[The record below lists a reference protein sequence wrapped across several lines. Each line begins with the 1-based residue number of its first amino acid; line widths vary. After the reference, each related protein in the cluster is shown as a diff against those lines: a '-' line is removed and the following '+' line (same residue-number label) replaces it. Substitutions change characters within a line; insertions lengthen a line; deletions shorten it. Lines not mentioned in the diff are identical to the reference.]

1 MKISGYGI
9 ALDLPRTWEGRI
21 YQRPEGY
28 PIVHA
33 GSFALPPDDAD
44 FGSGA
49 IVAMGPTD
57 AFAALLEY
65 DPLLAAT
72 GIFAPPGLPLP
83 LRAADTKPRT
93 LQRLI
98 RGRTAVQRFFTQSGR
113 AFCLYAVFPHN
124 AWLQRTIGEANRILQ
139 TVTIEPRGGPR

>member
-1 MKISGYGI
+1 MNISGYGI
-9 ALDLPRTWEGRI
+9 SLSLPTAWEGRI
-21 YQRPEGY
+21 YQRPGGY
-28 PIVHA
+28 PIVHV
-33 GSFALPPDDAD
+33 GSFALPGDDGD

-49 IVAMGPTD
+49 VMAMGSED

-65 DPLLAAT
+65 DPALAGT

-83 LRAADTKPRT
+83 IRAVDTDPNT

-113 AFCLYAVFPHN
+113 AFCLYVVFPSN
-124 AWLQRTIGEANRILQ
+124 SRLRQMITEANHILG
-139 TVTIEPRGGPR
+139 TIAIEPQGSLP

>member
-9 ALDLPRTWEGRI
+9 TLNLPQAWEGRI

-28 PIVHA
+28 PIAHA
-33 GSFALPPDDAD
+33 GSFALPSDDAD

-49 IVAMGPTD
+49 VIAMGPTD

-65 DPLLAAT
+65 DPVLAAT

-83 LRAADTKPRT
+83 LRARDTNPKT
-93 LQRLI
+93 LQRLV

-113 AFCLYAVFPHN
+113 AFCLYVVFSSN
-124 AWLQRTIGEANRILQ
+124 TWLHRTIAEANRILA
-139 TVTIEPRGGPR
+139 TVTIEPRGGPG

>member
-9 ALDLPRTWEGRI
+9 SLSLPTAWEGRI
-21 YQRPEGY
+21 YQRPRGY

-33 GSFALPPDDAD
+33 GSFALPADDAD

-49 IVAMGPTD
+49 IIAMGPTD

-65 DPLLAAT
+65 DPVLAAT

-83 LRAADTKPRT
+83 LRAGDTNPKT
-93 LQRLI
+93 LQRI
-98 RGRTAVQRFFTQSGR
+98 VRGRTAVQRFFTQSGR
-113 AFCLYAVFPHN
+113 AFCLYVVFPSN
-124 AWLQRTIGEANRILQ
+124 AWLQRMVGEANRILT